1 VSAAEAGAG
10 AAAGDDPVVGELRA
24 QITGV
29 DRELLAAVNRRLE
42 IVRRLHDHKRER
54 GLPLRDPARE
64 AALLSELRAANGG
77 PISERGLSEF
87 FEQVLALTRRE
98 LHGD

>member
-10 AAAGDDPVVGELRA
+10 ARAGGDPLVDELRA

-54 GLPLRDPARE
+54 GLPLRDPERE
-64 AALLSELRAANGG
+64 DALLAELRAANRG
-77 PISERGLSEF
+77 PISERGLAEF
-87 FEQVLALTRRE
+87 FGHVLELTRRE
-98 LHGD
+98 LYGE